1 MEKEKSKLC
10 EKNIVTYEEILITF
24 IVLLFNSLVSGN
36 FDINIVIRNGKKLS
50 VSYDYDIILQT
61 DYQKQCKEVIRIQGS
76 SFQQLLDIV
85 LARILEND
93 TIFQKAIPTEKHVA
107 IALSR
112 LAADNS
118 YRTINSSFNCQ
129 RFLYG
134 H

>member
-61 DYQKQCKEVIRIQGS
+61 DYQCDSQLEVQ
-76 SFQQLLDIV
+76 
-85 LARILEND
+85 
-93 TIFQKAIPTEKHVA
+93 
-107 IALSR
+107 
-112 LAADNS
+112 
-118 YRTINSSFNCQ
+118 
-129 RFLYG
+129 
-134 H
+134 

>member
-61 DYQKQCKEVIRIQGS
+61 DYQCDSQFEVQ
-76 SFQQLLDIV
+76 
-85 LARILEND
+85 
-93 TIFQKAIPTEKHVA
+93 
-107 IALSR
+107 
-112 LAADNS
+112 
-118 YRTINSSFNCQ
+118 
-129 RFLYG
+129 
-134 H
+134 

>member
-61 DYQKQCKEVIRIQGS
+61 DYQKQC
-76 SFQQLLDIV
+76 
-85 LARILEND
+85 
-93 TIFQKAIPTEKHVA
+93 
-107 IALSR
+107 
-112 LAADNS
+112 
-118 YRTINSSFNCQ
+118 
-129 RFLYG
+129 
-134 H
+134 